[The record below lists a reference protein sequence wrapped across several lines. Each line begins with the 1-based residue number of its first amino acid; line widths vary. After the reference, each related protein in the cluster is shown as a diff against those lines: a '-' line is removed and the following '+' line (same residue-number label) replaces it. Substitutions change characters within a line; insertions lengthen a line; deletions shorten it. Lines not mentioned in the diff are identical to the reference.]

1 MIKSY
6 DYYSCYLKNR
16 FEKNSFDGIVLFVTK
31 WGHFYGS
38 FTLTLSI
45 SREEGTVFIGEK
57 IHVKC
62 VECPQ
67 QTFNAISLL
76 QKVIFSGFSC
86 TCVHNAIYVLTP
98 L

>member
-1 MIKSY
+1 MES
-6 DYYSCYLKNR
+6 
-16 FEKNSFDGIVLFVTK
+16 NSFFSNLFVAK

-45 SREEGTVFIGEK
+45 SREERTVFIGEK
-57 IHVKC
+57 IHVEC

-76 QKVIFSGFSC
+76 QKVIFSGFFAPVY
-86 TCVHNAIYVLTP
+86 TIKFTF
-98 L
+98 